1 MFTYTAQVMKFSIK
15 DLGTN
20 LDWVYISIIYCSEYG
35 QSIIV
40 HNIISLVMLYI
51 SSNRFKVYQSSN
63 PTNIL
68 LDRGHAASE
77 VDNAN
82 FK

>member
-1 MFTYTAQVMKFSIK
+1 MKISIK
-15 DLGTN
+15 DLRAN
-20 LDWVYISIIYCSEYG
+20 LDWDYINIIYCSEYD

-68 LDRGHAASE
+68 LDRGHESSE

-82 FK
+82 LK

>member
-20 LDWVYISIIYCSEYG
+20 LDWVYISIIYCSEYD

-68 LDRGHAASE
+68 FDRGHESSE

-82 FK
+82 LK